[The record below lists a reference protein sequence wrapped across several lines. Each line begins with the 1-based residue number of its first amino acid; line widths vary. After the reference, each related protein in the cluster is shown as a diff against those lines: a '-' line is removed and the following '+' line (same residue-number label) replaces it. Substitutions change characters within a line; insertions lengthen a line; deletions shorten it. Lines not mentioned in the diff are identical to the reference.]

1 MSSSYLP
8 GSDEQTCPEC
18 GGSLVTEG
26 IDVVCEEC
34 GAVTEERNLD
44 RGPEWRAF
52 SHEEKQERSRVGAPT
67 TNTLHDKGLTTSI
80 DWKDRDGY
88 GNALDQRQRWRAQ
101 RLRKQHEQREATDR
115 TLSDGLREI
124 NRITSVLAL
133 PQTTEEM
140 ASKLFR
146 RVQNEGL
153 LHGRTVE
160 GVAAGTVALANQIDG
175 PFRQYAE
182 IASVSQVSK
191 KKCLDVVRML
201 QQEFD
206 IEVEVAHP
214 RAYVDRIVSDLG
226 IAAQVGKGVHELLEG
241 VDNKIIFDGRKPSGT
256 AAAAVYAVADGLG
269 IDVTQQEIAKAAEV
283 CPATIR
289 KQYKELY
296 KEADMDLV
304 Q

>member
-1 MSSSYLP
+1 
-8 GSDEQTCPEC
+8 
-18 GGSLVTEG
+18 
-26 IDVVCEEC
+26 
-34 GAVTEERNLD
+34 
-44 RGPEWRAF
+44 
-52 SHEEKQERSRVGAPT
+52 
-67 TNTLHDKGLTTSI
+67 
-80 DWKDRDGY
+80 
-88 GNALDQRQRWRAQ
+88 
-101 RLRKQHEQREATDR
+101 
-115 TLSDGLREI
+115 
-124 NRITSVLAL
+124 
-133 PQTTEEM
+133 M